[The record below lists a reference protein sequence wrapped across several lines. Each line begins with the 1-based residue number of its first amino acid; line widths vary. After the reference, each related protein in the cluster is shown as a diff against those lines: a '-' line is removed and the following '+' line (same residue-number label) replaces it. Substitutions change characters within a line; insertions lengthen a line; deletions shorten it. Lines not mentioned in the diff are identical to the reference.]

1 MIQRIQTIYLIL
13 VIAVCAAM
21 FFLPIYSGTGTGVS
35 SNQNQMIEVK
45 QAEVKMNF
53 VVDFDAAAK
62 VRKLMTVL
70 NTLDIVLIALSFVVI
85 FLYKNRDSQLRMARY
100 LILFS
105 VIYIALIAASI
116 FEARAMIANIKDLFG
131 IGTFIPVL
139 SPILLFLASRGIA
152 KDIRLVKSSD
162 RLR

>member
-1 MIQRIQTIYLIL
+1 MIQRIQTVYLIL

-53 VVDFDAAAK
+53 VVDFDATAK
-62 VRKLMTVL
+62 VKKLMTVL

-131 IGTFIPVL
+131 IGAFVPIL
-139 SPILLFLASRGIA
+139 SPILLFLATGGIS
-152 KDIRLVKSSD
+152 KDIRLVKSAD